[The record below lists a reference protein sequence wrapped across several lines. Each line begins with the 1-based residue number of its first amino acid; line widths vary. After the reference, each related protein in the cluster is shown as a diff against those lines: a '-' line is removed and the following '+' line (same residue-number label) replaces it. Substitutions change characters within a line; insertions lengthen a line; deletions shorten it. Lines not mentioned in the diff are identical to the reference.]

1 MSDETAGQ
9 VNADLL
15 ATCAQIAIAA
25 VIVVGIDAAAM
36 HVAARAISGGGTAE
50 TIRGRVRRW
59 RHTVPKWLTPVISM
73 LSSGGGESFDSL
85 DVRIRN
91 DPFLLRLINLLLI
104 AGLVTAAAMPLLALT
119 MAILGLWL
127 RAEQLEGP
135 VAMSTICSVLL
146 VAILLY
152 LQMVALLLSL
162 QIKMEAKRLVRAPAT
177 EAAAASDQQV
187 STGGVDL
194 RPVAPAAR
202 RADKMDSGPETRSK
216 L

>member
-1 MSDETAGQ
+1 M
-9 VNADLL
+9 
-15 ATCAQIAIAA
+15 
-25 VIVVGIDAAAM
+25 
-36 HVAARAISGGGTAE
+36 
-50 TIRGRVRRW
+50 
-59 RHTVPKWLTPVISM
+59 PKWLTPVISM

-127 RAEQLEGP
+127 RAEQLEAP

-152 LQMVALLLSL
+152 LQ
-162 QIKMEAKRLVRAPAT
+162 IKMEAKRLVRAPAIET
-177 EAAAASDQQV
+177 EVASDHRV
-187 STGGVDL
+187 STADGDL
-194 RPVAPAAR
+194 RPVAPTAR
-202 RADKMDSGPETRSK
+202 RADNMDSGPRDSSSAPSADTAS
-216 L
+216 

>member
-127 RAEQLEGP
+127 RAEQLEAP

-152 LQMVALLLSL
+152 L

>member
-127 RAEQLEGP
+127 RAEQLEAP

-152 LQMVALLLSL
+152 LQ
-162 QIKMEAKRLVRAPAT
+162 IKMEAKRLVRAPAT
-177 EAAAASDQQV
+177 GSAVASDQQM
-187 STGGVDL
+187 STADGDL
-194 RPVAPAAR
+194 RPVAPTAR
-202 RADKMDSGPETRSK
+202 RADNMDSGPRDSSSAPSAG
-216 L
+216 